1 MQNYKPRNNKF
12 NYILKKASKIGFN
25 QSYYI
30 DNRALITYYYLKK
43 TLFKNNDSKL
53 LIVNLDFEKYV
64 PIIYK
69 DKYQKDKNAFDNIL
83 SYWFEDNICY
93 ESKLK
98 DEIDTG
104 KTIFILFDC
113 PNYGYNWDKTYVTH
127 STCAI
132 IHKKQ
137 CYYINP
143 HGDLVGD
150 EVCKWYKWNEK
161 TQEVNYYQFDQTVD
175 RMVISCLME
184 ELNINYSVGPTNTY
198 CGLALQSFDNYGC
211 CFIFPV
217 AIWFEFETNFEKYI
231 DLLERGLLISVIE
244 HIFIKNTNI
253 NSHNILPGIIQ
264 LTISNKNLTEYINK
278 EKHRLVKD
286 TLNRYIGFM
295 SQKKIQEKINY

>member
-1 MQNYKPRNNKF
+1 MESYKPRNNKF

-30 DNRALITYYYLKK
+30 GNRALITYYYLKN
-43 TLFKNNDSKL
+43 TLFKENNSKL
-53 LIVNLDFEKYV
+53 LIVNLDFKKYV

-69 DKYQKDKNAFDNIL
+69 DKYQKEKNAFDNIL
-83 SYWFEDNICY
+83 SYCFEDNICY

-98 DEIDTG
+98 DEIDTW
-104 KTIFILFDC
+104 KTLFILFDC
-113 PNYGYNWDKTYVTH
+113 PNYAYNWDKTYTTH

-132 IHKKQ
+132 IHNKQ

-143 HGDLVGD
+143 HGELSCE
-150 EVCKWYKWNEK
+150 EVLKWHMWNEK
-161 TQEVNYYQFDQTVD
+161 TQELIYYPFDQNVDRYVINSLMNEMNVNYDF
-175 RMVISCLME
+175 
-184 ELNINYSVGPTNTY
+184 GPSNTY
-198 CGLALQSFDNYGC
+198 CGQALQSFDKYGC

-217 AIWFEFETNFEKYI
+217 AIWFEFENHFEKYVN
-231 DLLERGLLISVIE
+231 LLERGLLMSVIE
-244 HIFIKNTNI
+244 HIFIKKTNI
-253 NSHNILPGIIQ
+253 NYNRLPSMIQ
-264 LTISNKNLTEYINK
+264 FTLSKRNLSNYINK